1 MNSCG
6 DEEEISSGPQPQEQ
20 SGCPAGGFEPSP
32 PEYPPDLQPQAGRQP
47 ESADSVPAL
56 TLAHGQNE
64 SGSDSLS
71 ALDQDQP
78 PQSSHLPSQEEP
90 EEFPPTASGL
100 QLEQKSKGKQI

>member
-32 PEYPPDLQPQAGRQP
+32 PEYPTDLQPQAGKQP
-47 ESADSVPAL
+47 GSADSVPAL

-90 EEFPPTASGL
+90 EEFQPTASGL
-100 QLEQKSKGKQI
+100 QL